1 MPYLLVAQV
10 AVVWLV
16 VQFARSPDAS
26 KRTKR
31 LVVALAIASFLTL
44 CFWPAMMIPAAL
56 VQITICI
63 CLILRPLVLAWNDER

>member
-1 MPYLLVAQV
+1 MPYLLVAQI

-16 VQFARSPDAS
+16 AKFARSTDAS
-26 KRTKR
+26 TRAKR

-56 VQITICI
+56 VQIAICI
-63 CLILRPLVLAWNDER
+63 CLILRPLVMAWNDER